1 MKEKIDSFLEL
12 LKQLS
17 SQNDIQEIR
26 RLEEKIQNL
35 STDITKELSENTNFK
50 NNEEMIKKIH
60 LLRDS
65 INDLENNNIAY
76 NKKFVEFQNFIK
88 DRKFK

>member
-1 MKEKIDSFLEL
+1 MKEKINSVLEL

-26 RLEEKIQNL
+26 RLEEKIQTL
-35 STDITKELSENTNFK
+35 STDINKELSENTNFEDF
-50 NNEEMIKKIH
+50 EEIKQKIL

-65 INDLENNNIAY
+65 INNLERNNMAN
-76 NKKFVEFQNFIK
+76 NKIFVEFQNFIK